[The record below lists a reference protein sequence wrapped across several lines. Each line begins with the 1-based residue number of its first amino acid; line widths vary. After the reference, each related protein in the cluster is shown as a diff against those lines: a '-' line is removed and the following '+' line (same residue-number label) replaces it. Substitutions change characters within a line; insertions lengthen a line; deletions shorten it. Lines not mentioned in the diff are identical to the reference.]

1 TYNAIKTELDKYKSS
16 EKVTLEQANR
26 LQMLMIDYT
35 NAVKQLQE
43 AITVAENYAMEHL
56 AILQAQYTEE
66 KYLEAL
72 NEVAEKFGLR
82 VEEGK
87 LIGDAD
93 FLNELTETRN
103 NLQSQLDTAT
113 STLEN
118 LKKDNK
124 ENKDK
129 ITVVEKE
136 IIDLEDEIGSK
147 VSQAD
152 YDLTKGKVDTMS
164 TQVSQTAEALTNKAE
179 KSEVNTIKNTVDNH
193 SSQITQSAEK
203 ITTLL
208 ENETITSNKL
218 TTVSN
223 KIGRASCRESD

>member
-1 TYNAIKTELDKYKSS
+1 NPINGQLWLDTSNPDKPILKEYFNGIWVERISAVKDPEDIGAISRVQAMYEAIISSFNNIQVLHEQLLTQANIILVNKYLNQTNKDNVTAKLHTLITTYNAIKTEINKYKSS

-129 ITVVEKE
+129 ITVVEK
-136 IIDLEDEIGSK
+136 
-147 VSQAD
+147 
-152 YDLTKGKVDTMS
+152 
-164 TQVSQTAEALTNKAE
+164 
-179 KSEVNTIKNTVDNH
+179 
-193 SSQITQSAEK
+193 
-203 ITTLL
+203 
-208 ENETITSNKL
+208 
-218 TTVSN
+218 
-223 KIGRASCRESD
+223 